1 MNSLLPH
8 TIRNPVAWRLAG
20 IGVAMLAAFAGV
32 AHGEIEAF
40 VEQKEAA
47 AEAKPADDTPANQA
61 AKRDVAGLQWL
72 LERGLRVGGV
82 IDVRVLQPQRVIIN
96 GPPQPDLNAQPQLKQ
111 QIEQQAQQL
120 ERMLEPVLGS
130 ELEMIR
136 QACPELASAA
146 RKTILASGRTAL
158 KKAAAGMA
166 ERQLTGRFGQDDFDP
181 RQEIRGVIGTE
192 LEKVGPEP
200 LAAYRREQDARAA
213 RRAGA
218 ARLRIVASLDGQLDL
233 SAAQRK
239 AIEEDLERQWD
250 ASWVRALGDFGLIN
264 DQPIAPDFAAAAIEP
279 HLAPAQ
285 KTAWKAWCEA
295 AGIAHV
301 GRRFMG
307 WNFDGQGLQGTDGW
321 WNQ

>member
-1 MNSLLPH
+1 MNHPLPH
-8 TIRNPVAWRLAG
+8 AVKEPVAWRLAG

-32 AHGEIEAF
+32 AHGEIEAI

-47 AEAKPADDTPANQA
+47 AETKPADDTPANQA
-61 AKRDVAGLQWL
+61 AKRDVDALRWL
-72 LERGLRVGGV
+72 LTRGLRVGGV
-82 IDVRVLQPQRVIIN
+82 IDVRVAQPVVIN
-96 GPPQPDLNAQPQLKQ
+96 GPQVPDPNVQPQLKQ

-136 QACPELASAA
+136 QACPDLASAA

-158 KKAAAGMA
+158 KKAATGMA

-181 RQEIRGVIGTE
+181 RQEIRGVIGAE
-192 LEKVGPEP
+192 LKKVGPEP
-200 LAAYRREQDARAA
+200 LAAYNREQDARAA